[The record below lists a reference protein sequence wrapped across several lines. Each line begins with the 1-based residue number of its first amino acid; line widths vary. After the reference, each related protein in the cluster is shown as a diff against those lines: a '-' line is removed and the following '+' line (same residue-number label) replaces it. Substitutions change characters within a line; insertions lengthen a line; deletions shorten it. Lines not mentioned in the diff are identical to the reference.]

1 MSQAEPT
8 SSVDANVASRLRVAT
23 ARAPAQL
30 ALASPTGRYQA
41 GQKRTYD
48 TRTFTDLELQT
59 SSIAAG
65 LQQLGVVPGMR
76 LVLLVRFGAD
86 FIALVFALLKAGA
99 VVVLVDPG
107 MGRRNLVRCL
117 EQSQP
122 DGFVA
127 IPAAQIMRMAL
138 RNRFPK
144 AKMNVTV
151 GRRLGFLPK
160 PTFSQLEGT
169 PSAIYQPPVV
179 TMDSPAAVIFTTG
192 STGPPKGV
200 LYTHRTFNSQIDQ
213 LVDHYHIQPG
223 GTDLSGFP
231 LFGLFNAVM
240 GTTTVIPDMDP
251 TRPADV
257 DPPRL
262 LDAIDQWQINQAF
275 GSPAL
280 WTTLGRY
287 ASEQGRKVPS
297 LKRVFSAGAPVPPRV
312 LELVRNMMA
321 DDGEMFTPY
330 GATESLPV
338 ASIESREV
346 LAETGEKCR
355 QGAGTCVG
363 RQFSGIQWRVIAI
376 DDGPLPTMDHVRILR
391 VGEIGELMVT
401 GDVVTRQYV
410 TRTEQNALHKVNDG
424 DRIWHRMGDLG
435 YLDDQDRFW
444 CCGRKSQRV
453 QTACGTLFTEPC
465 EAIFN
470 THPHIHRSALVG
482 VGLSGEQE
490 PVIIAE
496 PWPEH
501 IPADSMKAE
510 LLKTQLRKLGQANA
524 LTRSINQIL
533 LYPKRLPTD
542 IRHNSKI
549 FREQLVP
556 WATNQL
562 RSRVRT

>member
-1 MSQAEPT
+1 MSQAEQT
-8 SSVDANVASRLRVAT
+8 SPIDANVASRLRIAA
-23 ARAPAQL
+23 ARSPAQI
-30 ALASPTGRYQA
+30 AMASPTGRYRA

-48 TRTFTDLELQT
+48 TQTFTDLELQT
-59 SSIAAG
+59 ASIAAG
-65 LQQLGVVPGMR
+65 LQQLGLVPGMR
-76 LVLLVRFGAD
+76 IVLLVRFGAD

-107 MGRRNLVRCL
+107 MGRRNLVQCL
-117 EQSQP
+117 EQSEP

-127 IPAAQIMRMAL
+127 IPAAHAVRIAL
-138 RNRFPK
+138 ASRFPK
-144 AKMNVTV
+144 AKLNVTV
-151 GRRLGFLPK
+151 GHRFGFLPK
-160 PTFSQLEGT
+160 PTLSQLEGT

-213 LVDHYHIQPG
+213 LVEHYHIQPG
-223 GTDLSGFP
+223 GKDLSGFP

-251 TRPADV
+251 TRPADI

-262 LDAIDQWQINQAF
+262 LDAIEHWQINQAF

-280 WTTLGRY
+280 WTTLGRF
-287 ASEQGRKVPS
+287 AKESRRRVPS
-297 LKRVFSAGAPVPPRV
+297 LKRVFSAGAPVPPYV
-312 LELVRNMMA
+312 LELVRSMMA
-321 DDGEMFTPY
+321 EDGEMYTPY

-346 LAETGEKCR
+346 LTETGEKCR
-355 QGAGTCVG
+355 HGAGTCVG
-363 RQFSGIQWRVIAI
+363 KRFSGIEWRIIAI
-376 DDGPLPTMDHVRILR
+376 DDGPLETIGQVRMLG

-401 GDVVTRQYV
+401 GNVVTRQYV
-410 TRTEQNALHKVNDG
+410 TRTDQNPLHKVKDG
-424 DRIWHRMGDLG
+424 DRVWHRMGDVG
-435 YLDDQDRFW
+435 YLDTHDRFW
-444 CCGRKSQRV
+444 CCGRKSHRV
-453 QTACGTLFTEPC
+453 QTACGPMFTEPC

-470 THPHIHRSALVG
+470 THPHVHRTALVG
-482 VGLSGEQE
+482 VGACGEQE

-496 PWPEH
+496 LWPEH
-501 IPADSMKAE
+501 APADSMKAE
-510 LLKTQLRKLGQANA
+510 QLKAQLRKIGKANT
-524 LTRSINQIL
+524 LTRSIDHIL

-556 WATNQL
+556 WATKQL
-562 RSRVRT
+562 RFRVRT